1 MRSFSNYLQ
10 EFRIFNILNEDW
22 EEDVRYY
29 VLNDGQGS
37 GRIARQMDELKKM
50 FPNKAGTLYRGLN
63 FITPRQYLDFR
74 RSTKNGKITSE
85 GLSSWSP
92 HFETAQDFAKNRK
105 VYGLTALVANTYD
118 QMQKSRERIM
128 GFIGVVLEIR
138 VPAGIGFDV
147 TASGQGSEDE
157 VLLPKGTYDLV
168 NVHTEKK
175 FQHMLKGIDYNDTV
189 ISWTKTNAPM
199 TKEVEWIV
207 ANKRDTLYP
216 DTLKMIADKAVA
228 AAVKTLEV
236 GHHFTPHDKEMSRF
250 EHTYLFKGGKLDIW
264 ITCDTRLLNLALQL
278 GVKVRFPSSLRA
290 SIIRK
295 LNAALAQLKPDIR
308 LMISLES
315 LFEIVCKDLSIRA
328 NDIPNLRGYFAG
340 AYKHHDDVVRQ
351 MFKDGKHNSQDVRD
365 ATREF
370 TKVLECA
377 QMFG

>member
-1 MRSFSNYLQ
+1 MRSFSDYLQ
-10 EFRIFNILNEDW
+10 ESKLFNILNEDW

-29 VLNDGQGS
+29 VLNDGQGA
-37 GRIARQMDELKKM
+37 GRIARQMDELKRM

-63 FITPRQYLDFR
+63 FSTPQQYLDFR
-74 RSTKNGKITSE
+74 RSTKNGKITSD
-85 GLSSWSP
+85 GISSWSP

-105 VYGLTALVANTYD
+105 VYGLTALVATTYD
-118 QMQKSRERIM
+118 QMRKSRERIM

-147 TASGQGSEDE
+147 TASGQASEDE

-175 FQHMLKGIDYNDTV
+175 FQHLLKGIDYNDTV

-216 DTLKMIADKAVA
+216 DTLKMIGDKAIA

-236 GHHFTPHDKEMSRF
+236 GHQFIPTDKQMSRF
-250 EHTYLFKGGKLDIW
+250 ERTYLFTGGKLDIW

-278 GVKVRFPSSLRA
+278 GIKVVFPYSLRA
-290 SIIRK
+290 GIIRK
-295 LNAALAQLKPDIR
+295 LNTALSQLKPDIR
-308 LMISLES
+308 LIISLES
-315 LFEIVCKDLSIRA
+315 LFEIVCKDLNIRA
-328 NDIPNLRGYFAG
+328 NDIPNLRGYFATI
-340 AYKHHDDVVRQ
+340 YKRHDDVVRQ
-351 MFKDGKHNSQDVRD
+351 LYKEGKHRGHEVED

-370 TKVLECA
+370 TKTLQMA
-377 QMFG
+377 QNFG